1 MNSTNDSTRSAPLQ
15 RLAKLVGTWEL
26 EVRTR
31 HLDRIETTAM
41 PTRSPKEI
49 FMTYSALAAF
59 EFFASLLPTAISVS
73 AATPEVVATPPDY
86 ACNVFELRQYTL
98 KPGQRDVLIE
108 LFDREFVETQEAV
121 GVRVCGQFRDEDHP
135 ERFVWI
141 RAFADMKT
149 RERGLT
155 SFYSGPA
162 WKAHGRQAAATMIDS
177 DNVLL
182 LHPLNPPGGFNDLP
196 AKRPSIGAPAPPSAL
211 MTATIYSLRAD
222 TCREFATF
230 FRERLLPALRE
241 SGITPR
247 AIFATEH
254 SPNTYPAL
262 PVRESEEVVVW
273 FASFEN
279 AEAQAASV
287 DRLSRSDRWTRV
299 NSELETYLK
308 APPELLRLRPTGRSL
323 LR

>member
-1 MNSTNDSTRSAPLQ
+1 
-15 RLAKLVGTWEL
+15 
-26 EVRTR
+26 
-31 HLDRIETTAM
+31 
-41 PTRSPKEI
+41 
-49 FMTYSALAAF
+49 MTCSALAAF
-59 EFFASLLPTAISVS
+59 ELFANLLPAAISVS
-73 AATPEVVATPPDY
+73 AATPEVVATPADY
-86 ACNVFELRQYTL
+86 TCNVFELRQYTL

-141 RAFADMKT
+141 RAFADMKA

-155 SFYSGPA
+155 LFYSGPA

-182 LHPLNPPGGFNDLP
+182 LHPVNPPGGFNDLP

-211 MTATIYSLRAD
+211 VTATIYSLRAD
-222 TCREFATF
+222 TRREFATF

-247 AIFATEH
+247 AAFATEH

-262 PVRESEEVVVW
+262 PVREGEEVVVW

-287 DRLSRSDRWTRV
+287 DRLSRSDRWAYV

>member
-1 MNSTNDSTRSAPLQ
+1 
-15 RLAKLVGTWEL
+15 
-26 EVRTR
+26 
-31 HLDRIETTAM
+31 M
-41 PTRSPKEI
+41 PTRSPKGKV
-49 FMTYSALAAF
+49 MTCSALAAF
-59 EFFASLLPTAISVS
+59 ELVSGLLSNAISVS
-73 AATPEVVATPPDY
+73 AATPEVSATPADST
-86 ACNVFELRQYTL
+86 CNIFELRQYTL
-98 KPGQRDVLIE
+98 KPGQRDLLIE

-121 GVRVCGQFRDEDHP
+121 GMRVCGQFRDEDHP
-135 ERFVWI
+135 DRFVWI
-141 RAFADMKT
+141 RAFADMEA
-149 RERGLT
+149 RERALT
-155 SFYSGPA
+155 SFYGGPA

-182 LHPLNPPGGFNDLP
+182 LHPVDPPGGFNDLR
-196 AKRPSIGAPAPPSAL
+196 AKRPSTGAPAPQSAL
-211 MTATIYSLRAD
+211 VTATIYSLRAD
-222 TCREFATF
+222 TRREFATF

-247 AIFATEH
+247 AIFASEH

-262 PVRESEEVVVW
+262 PVREGEEVVVW

-279 AEAQAASV
+279 AKALATSL
-287 DRLSRSDRWTRV
+287 DRLSRSDRWAHV

>member
-1 MNSTNDSTRSAPLQ
+1 
-15 RLAKLVGTWEL
+15 
-26 EVRTR
+26 
-31 HLDRIETTAM
+31 
-41 PTRSPKEI
+41 
-49 FMTYSALAAF
+49 MTYSALAAF
-59 EFFASLLPTAISVS
+59 GLVASLLPTAIPVL
-73 AATPEVVATPPDY
+73 AAAAAGVGAAPADST
-86 ACNVFELRQYTL
+86 CNVFELRQYTL
-98 KPGQRDVLIE
+98 EPGQRDVLIE

-121 GVRVCGQFRDEDHP
+121 GIRVYGQFRDGEHP

-141 RAFADMKT
+141 RAFADMKA

-155 SFYSGPA
+155 SFYGGPA

-182 LHPLNPPGGFNDLP
+182 LHPLNPPGGFNNLP

-262 PVRESEEVVVW
+262 PVRESEEVV
-273 FASFEN
+273 AGSL
-279 AEAQAASV
+279 
-287 DRLSRSDRWTRV
+287 LSRTPKRRRRASTDCRGRT
-299 NSELETYLK
+299 
-308 APPELLRLRPTGRSL
+308 TGPV
-323 LR
+323 

>member
-1 MNSTNDSTRSAPLQ
+1 
-15 RLAKLVGTWEL
+15 
-26 EVRTR
+26 
-31 HLDRIETTAM
+31 M
-41 PTRSPKEI
+41 PTPSPKGKL
-49 FMTYSALAAF
+49 MTCSTLVAF
-59 EFFASLLPTAISVS
+59 ELFASLLPTAMPVS
-73 AATPEVVATPPDY
+73 AATPEVSATPGAY
-86 ACNVFELRQYTL
+86 ICNVFELRQYTL

-121 GVRVCGQFRDEDHP
+121 GMRVCGQFRDEDHP

-141 RAFADMKT
+141 RAFADMKA

-162 WKAHGRQAAATMIDS
+162 WKAHGKQAAATMVDS

-182 LHPLNPPGGFNDLP
+182 LRPVDPPGGFNDLP
-196 AKRPSIGAPAPPSAL
+196 AKRPSVGAPAPPSAL
-211 MTATIYSLRAD
+211 VTATIYTVRAE
-222 TCREFATF
+222 TRREFASF
-230 FRERLLPALRE
+230 FRERLLAALRD

-247 AIFATEH
+247 AVFATEH

-262 PVRESEEVVVW
+262 PVREGEEVVVW

-279 AEAQAASV
+279 TEALAASA
-287 DRLSRSDRWTRV
+287 DRLSRSDHRAQV
-299 NSELETYLK
+299 NSELETYLR

>member
-1 MNSTNDSTRSAPLQ
+1 
-15 RLAKLVGTWEL
+15 
-26 EVRTR
+26 
-31 HLDRIETTAM
+31 M
-41 PTRSPKEI
+41 PTSSPKGKLL
-49 FMTYSALAAF
+49 TCSALVAF
-59 EFFASLLPTAISVS
+59 ELFASLLPTAVPVS
-73 AATPEVVATPPDY
+73 AAMPEVSATPGEYICD
-86 ACNVFELRQYTL
+86 VFELRQYTL

-121 GVRVCGQFRDEDHP
+121 GMRVCGQFRDEDHP

-141 RAFADMKT
+141 RAFADMKA
-149 RERGLT
+149 REHALT

-162 WKAHGRQAAATMIDS
+162 WKAHGKQAAATMIDS

-182 LHPLNPPGGFNDLP
+182 LRPVDPPGGFNDLP
-196 AKRPSIGAPAPPSAL
+196 AKRPSVGAPAPPSAL
-211 MTATIYSLRAD
+211 VTATIYSLRAETRD
-222 TCREFATF
+222 EFASF
-230 FRERLLPALRE
+230 FLERLLPALRD

-247 AIFATEH
+247 AVFATEH

-262 PVRESEEVVVW
+262 QVREGEEVVVW

-279 AEAQAASV
+279 AEALAASA
-287 DRLSRSDRWTRV
+287 DRLSRSERWAQV
-299 NSELETYLK
+299 NSELETYLR

>member
-1 MNSTNDSTRSAPLQ
+1 MT
-15 RLAKLVGTWEL
+15 
-26 EVRTR
+26 
-31 HLDRIETTAM
+31 
-41 PTRSPKEI
+41 TRSPKVKV
-49 FMTYSALAAF
+49 MTCSALAAF
-59 EFFASLLPTAISVS
+59 ELVSGLLSNAISVS
-73 AATPEVVATPPDY
+73 AATPEVSATPADST
-86 ACNVFELRQYTL
+86 CNIFELRQYTL
-98 KPGQRDVLIE
+98 KPGQRDLLIE

-121 GVRVCGQFRDEDHP
+121 GMRVCGQFRDEDHP
-135 ERFVWI
+135 DRFVWI
-141 RAFADMKT
+141 RAFADMEA
-149 RERGLT
+149 RERALT
-155 SFYSGPA
+155 SFYGGPA

-182 LHPLNPPGGFNDLP
+182 LHPVDPPGGFNDLL
-196 AKRPSIGAPAPPSAL
+196 AKRPSTGAPTPQSAL
-211 MTATIYSLRAD
+211 VTATIYSLRAD
-222 TCREFATF
+222 TRREFATF

-247 AIFATEH
+247 AIFASEH

-262 PVRESEEVVVW
+262 PVREGEEVVVW

-279 AEAQAASV
+279 AKALATSL
-287 DRLSRSDRWTRV
+287 DRLSRSDRWAHV

>member
-1 MNSTNDSTRSAPLQ
+1 
-15 RLAKLVGTWEL
+15 
-26 EVRTR
+26 
-31 HLDRIETTAM
+31 M
-41 PTRSPKEI
+41 PTPSPKGKL
-49 FMTYSALAAF
+49 MTCSTLVAF
-59 EFFASLLPTAISVS
+59 ELFASLLPTAMPVS
-73 AATPEVVATPPDY
+73 AATPEVSATPGAY
-86 ACNVFELRQYTL
+86 ICNVFELRQYTL

-121 GVRVCGQFRDEDHP
+121 GMRVCGQFRDEDHP

-141 RAFADMKT
+141 RAFADMKA

-162 WKAHGRQAAATMIDS
+162 WKAHGKHAAATMVDS

-182 LHPLNPPGGFNDLP
+182 LRPVDPPGGFNDLP
-196 AKRPSIGAPAPPSAL
+196 AKRPSVGAPAPPSAL
-211 MTATIYSLRAD
+211 VIATIYSLRAE
-222 TCREFATF
+222 TRREFASF
-230 FRERLLPALRE
+230 FRERLLPALRD

-247 AIFATEH
+247 AVFATEH

-262 PVRESEEVVVW
+262 PVREGEEVVVW

-279 AEAQAASV
+279 TEALAASA
-287 DRLSRSDRWTRV
+287 DRLSRSDHRAQV
-299 NSELETYLK
+299 NSELETYLR